1 MGYSPSAYPNPNP
14 SSNYASICT
23 LLVLL
28 LLTGFITQN
37 FAVFAAERDRLQQL
51 LHRFPEADLNQDG
64 QLSLQEAKAFRDRQ
78 RGTTEPDKRQRAFQK
93 SGLKTA
99 SSSQAASLQNPD
111 IRLVLGVPWGSYIH
125 DVDLAQLSEMD
136 AKMDFYFEQVIE
148 PLRAAYPKNQV
159 VFCPY
164 GLGVNELVRRLLQD
178 DLSGVQY
185 VMHPDPGARA
195 ASKRSGEQLVNDQI
209 GHGGELVIRLSA
221 LIMLAVIYDYDLT
234 LLRPQK
240 IQKLPEIDLV
250 AIAEKIV
257 QRIRPY
263 NELYH

>member
-1 MGYSPSAYPNPNP
+1 M
-14 SSNYASICT
+14 
-23 LLVLL
+23 V
-28 LLTGFITQN
+28 
-37 FAVFAAERDRLQQL
+37 
-51 LHRFPEADLNQDG
+51 
-64 QLSLQEAKAFRDRQ
+64 
-78 RGTTEPDKRQRAFQK
+78 
-93 SGLKTA
+93 
-99 SSSQAASLQNPD
+99 
-111 IRLVLGVPWGSYIH
+111 
-125 DVDLAQLSEMD
+125 
-136 AKMDFYFEQVIE
+136 AKMNFFFEQVIE
-148 PLRAAYPKNQV
+148 PLCAAYPKNQV

-178 DLSGVQY
+178 DLPGVQY

-221 LIMLAVIYDYDLT
+221 LIMLAVIYDYDLS